1 MRYILL
7 GYIFV
12 ILLLYS
18 LDLVDRHIVHD
29 TLAKISKK
37 PKVGPFVVYENPIYG
52 VSIQYPD
59 NWHKSENN
67 LPSHGVV
74 KFSAPDVKEKE
85 SKHSISIFIPA
96 FLVVAVEDLPS
107 MDVKLDQYVTD
118 YLSKGFHNPTDYKIL
133 NSTQSTI
140 AGNPAKRV
148 ILYDYSG
155 GHTYEEMRVIT
166 LVNGTS
172 YRVGLFGEPG
182 MFSDYVP
189 IAQSMIDSFQITK

>member
-1 MRYILL
+1 MFPIHYNMA
-7 GYIFV
+7 Y
-12 ILLLYS
+12 
-18 LDLVDRHIVHD
+18 
-29 TLAKISKK
+29 T
-37 PKVGPFVVYENPIYG
+37 VV
-52 VSIQYPD
+52 VTD

-96 FLVVAVEDLPS
+96 FLLVAVEELPS
-107 MDVKLDQYVTD
+107 KEVKLDQYVTD
-118 YLSKGFHNPTDYKIL
+118 YLSKGFPNPTDYKIL

-155 GHTYEEMRVIT
+155 VHTYEEMRVIT
-166 LVNGTS
+166 IINGTS
-172 YRVGLFGEPG
+172 YRVGLFAEPG
-182 MFSDYVP
+182 MFSDYVR

>member
-1 MRYILL
+1 
-7 GYIFV
+7 
-12 ILLLYS
+12 
-18 LDLVDRHIVHD
+18 
-29 TLAKISKK
+29 
-37 PKVGPFVVYENPIYG
+37 VVYENPIYG

-96 FLVVAVEDLPS
+96 FLLVAVEELPS
-107 MDVKLDQYVTD
+107 KKVKLDQYVTD
-118 YLSKGFHNPTDYKIL
+118 YLSKGFPNPTDYKIL

-166 LVNGTS
+166 IINGTS
-172 YRVGLFGEPG
+172 YRVGLFAEPG
-182 MFSDYVP
+182 MFSDYVQ
-189 IAQSMIDSFQITK
+189 IAKKCD